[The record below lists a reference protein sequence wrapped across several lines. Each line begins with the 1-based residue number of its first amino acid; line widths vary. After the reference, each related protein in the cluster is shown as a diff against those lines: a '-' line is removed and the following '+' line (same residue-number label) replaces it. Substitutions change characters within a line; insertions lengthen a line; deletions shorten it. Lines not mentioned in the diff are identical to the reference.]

1 MGARPITERV
11 AEVKK
16 KREKTKKK
24 LEQYDEQIKRLEK
37 QDADEK
43 RRQRTH
49 ALVVCGAELAA
60 LFGKVLDE
68 NEILAVVNFL
78 REQQNAGN
86 FTLEKQKT
94 EVTEK
99 PRVPSENTQSNKEEP
114 FGGLFNF

>member
-1 MGARPITERV
+1 MGARPIIERV
-11 AEVKK
+11 AEVKA
-16 KREKTKKK
+16 KREKTRKK

-78 REQQNAGN
+78 REQQNAGA
-86 FTLEKQKT
+86 FTLEKQKSAVA
-94 EVTEK
+94 EE
-99 PRVPSENTQSNKEEP
+99 PREPSENTQSIEGEP

>member
-60 LFGKVLDE
+60 LFGKVLDK
-68 NEILAVVNFL
+68 NEVLVVVNFL

-86 FTLEKQKT
+86 FTLEKQKSEET
-94 EVTEK
+94 EE
-99 PRVPSENTQSNKEEP
+99 PRVPSENTQRNEGQP
-114 FGGLFNF
+114 FGGFFNF

>member
-43 RRQRTH
+43 RRQRTQS
-49 ALVVCGAELAA
+49 LVVCGAELAA
-60 LFGKVLDE
+60 LFGKILNE
-68 NEILAVVNFL
+68 NEVLTVVNFL
-78 REQQNAGN
+78 REQQNAGH
-86 FTLEKQKT
+86 FTLEKQIT
-94 EVTEK
+94 EE
-99 PRVPSENTQSNKEEP
+99 PREPSENTQGNEGEP

>member
-11 AEVKK
+11 AEVKA

-24 LEQYDEQIKRLEK
+24 LDQYDEQIKRLEK

-60 LFGKVLDE
+60 LFGKVLDKD
-68 NEILAVVNFL
+68 EILTVVNFL
-78 REQQNAGN
+78 REQQNAGG
-86 FTLEKQKT
+86 FTLEKQKPK
-94 EVTEK
+94 VTEE
-99 PRVPSENTQSNKEEP
+99 PREPEEKTERNESNL
-114 FGGLFNF
+114 FGGFFDF

>member
-68 NEILAVVNFL
+68 NEVLAVVNFL
-78 REQQNAGN
+78 REQQNTGS
-86 FTLEKQKT
+86 FTLEKPKA
-94 EVTEK
+94 EVTEE
-99 PRVPSENTQSNKEEP
+99 PRVPSENTKTNKEEP

>member
-11 AEVKK
+11 AEVKA

-24 LEQYDEQIKRLEK
+24 LDQYDEQIKRLEK

-60 LFGKVLDE
+60 LFGKVLDKD
-68 NEILAVVNFL
+68 EILTVVNFL
-78 REQQNAGN
+78 REQQSAGI
-86 FTLEKQKT
+86 FTLEKQKPK
-94 EVTEK
+94 VTEE
-99 PRVPSENTQSNKEEP
+99 PREPEEKTERNESNL
-114 FGGLFNF
+114 FGGFFDF

>member
-68 NEILAVVNFL
+68 NEVLAVVNFL
-78 REQQNAGN
+78 REQQNAGT
-86 FTLEKQKT
+86 FTLGET
-94 EVTEK
+94 
-99 PRVPSENTQSNKEEP
+99 KEAAAAEYQEQILEMKRTDEDI
-114 FGGLFNF
+114 FGEMFGF

>member
-68 NEILAVVNFL
+68 NEVLAVVNFL
-78 REQQNAGN
+78 REQQNAGT
-86 FTLEKQKT
+86 FTLGET
-94 EVTEK
+94 
-99 PRVPSENTQSNKEEP
+99 KEAAAAEYQEQILETKRTDEDI
-114 FGGLFNF
+114 FGEMFGF

>member
-37 QDADEK
+37 LDAEEK
-43 RRQRTH
+43 RKQRTH

-60 LFGKVLDE
+60 LFGKVLDK
-68 NEILAVVNFL
+68 NEVLVVVNFL

-86 FTLEKQKT
+86 FTLEKQKSEET
-94 EVTEK
+94 EE
-99 PRVPSENTQSNKEEP
+99 PRVPSENTQRNEGQP
-114 FGGLFNF
+114 FGGFFNF

>member
-11 AEVKK
+11 AEVKE
-16 KREKTKKK
+16 KREKAKKK
-24 LEQYDEQIKRLEK
+24 VEQYDEQIKRLEK

-43 RRQRTH
+43 RKRRTH

-68 NEILAVVNFL
+68 NEVLAVVNFL
-78 REQQNAGN
+78 REQQNAGV
-86 FTLEKQKT
+86 FTLKKQKA
-94 EVTEK
+94 EVAEE
-99 PRVPSENTQSNKEEP
+99 PREPSENTQGNEEEP

>member
-49 ALVVCGAELAA
+49 SLVVCGAELAA
-60 LFGKVLDE
+60 LFGK
-68 NEILAVVNFL
+68 ILNASFQSPTVKHLFFCNAAIYYIGFIQIVTGIIINIIVVC
-78 REQQNAGN
+78 
-86 FTLEKQKT
+86 
-94 EVTEK
+94 
-99 PRVPSENTQSNKEEP
+99 
-114 FGGLFNF
+114 